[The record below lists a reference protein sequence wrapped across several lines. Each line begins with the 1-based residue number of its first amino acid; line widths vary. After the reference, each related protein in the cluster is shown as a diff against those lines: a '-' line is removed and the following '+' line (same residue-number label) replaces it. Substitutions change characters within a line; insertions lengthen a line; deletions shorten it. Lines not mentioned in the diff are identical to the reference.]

1 MKKVFLFAAAA
12 LLAAGA
18 MNAKTIDEVRVY
30 LNAGHGSWGPNDRPM
45 ATIPYP
51 ALSETGR
58 PDTCGFYESNTNLW
72 KVLKLGNTLEKMGVK
87 HENIMYSRVKNGPY
101 PYVQGA
107 EDAELYNR
115 ALSEISTE
123 VEANNI
129 DMFLS
134 VHSNAATEGTSTN
147 YPLFLYAGKDGNGNE
162 MNAGS
167 YNIAAAMWP
176 LLYTNAIDVMSYYSP
191 TQPNLRG
198 DISFYGSSYDRTDTN
213 SGITY
218 NCYLGVLHHGAP
230 GFLSEG
236 YFHTYQPARHRALNP
251 DYCGQEGVRYARGI
265 CKYFGGTEET
275 TGYIMGTVKDLHERI
290 QSDLFKYAAGS
301 IDQWLP
307 INGAVVTLYKGG
319 DKVAKYTVDNNY
331 NGVFV
336 FEGIAP
342 GEYTLDV
349 TAEGYKPLFD
359 EYKAPITVKANET
372 TYPIVYLESETY
384 EPPKIVYTDF
394 PDEINNPAIT
404 VASEYNF
411 GTSYR
416 EAAIAELEGKTV
428 RRSVLRGNNLY
439 VLAIDEAKAP
449 YIYVIDA
456 TTHAVLKTIGT
467 EGTEGTE
474 LAVSDIAVTAD
485 GVLVGCS
492 MELCH
497 YNDSQVK
504 EGETRGEVNVYKW
517 ENGADGIAEG
527 NPAIW
532 FKSMA
537 SGNFY
542 RAYTGSSM
550 LYKGTLA
557 EGTIVMTSRT
567 ATAVKIFN
575 NMFTIV
581 DGQQVSYGFNN
592 KLGAAHAKDVFG
604 DDYTLNLSPLDADRF
619 IISGSKHVARQYG
632 ITETTGA
639 YVDLA
644 EGLVN
649 VPSAKVSF
657 FKYAGHSLMVTG
669 DVVDEKPV
677 VKIIDITDGLDHAKL
692 VAVKTTDEAT
702 AAAITA
708 AGLTTVTK
716 DDDGLV
722 TAADID
728 LVTVNEGGT
737 VTKLTTAGTEQP
749 KNITAYAYDL
759 KAEQVGDNVN
769 FAFKISAAA
778 KEVAIRVY
786 SESQS
791 AEEGEEAGEIEEEFF
806 DIPMGALD
814 KGEHSY
820 SASTEGLPVG
830 KYTWGVAVESNT
842 VGTPTLVYA
851 GPTFG
856 KDLRGG
862 VAVDNDPESPLFG
875 NVYVSKG
882 KSSGLKVYDAQLN
895 EKGTYLADKFTSGNT
910 SSPLRIA
917 VSNSKVYLTDW
928 SDAHSGL
935 WMFDPQSGSDDIT
948 NVFVGTRESSGRIVN
963 AEGVAVGGSS
973 TGVAFR
979 GKGEDRQM
987 FVFCEDYPTG
997 NEGNKTVRYDIG
1009 TADTWDKA
1017 PSAVFPTPS
1026 AKMINTN
1033 VEVNLTDNGFFLSQI
1048 RGAGN
1053 NNTGAPAFVFS
1064 NYDGD
1069 MLFNAGNMTDLNGCQ
1084 GGGLAIDEVNNVMYI
1099 VDGNA
1104 NIRVYDIY
1112 WTETGAPEFNFK
1124 YSFSIPG
1131 ATEINQLK
1139 LDYAGNLLA
1148 VNRVT
1153 GLMVVA
1159 LPRENA
1165 EVVTPG
1171 QGTLISTG
1179 VDAALA
1185 DKAGALSVYP
1195 NPATDVVTVEA
1206 GEEIES
1212 IAVYNL
1218 AGAMIAAPA
1227 NIEGN
1232 KATVNVE
1239 NLAAG
1244 SYIVKVNKQAAQLI
1258 KK

>member
-18 MNAKTIDEVRVY
+18 MNAKTIDEVRLY

-87 HENIMYSRVKNGPY
+87 HENIMYSRVKNGPF
-101 PYVQGA
+101 PYVKDA
-107 EDAELYNR
+107 ADAELYNR
-115 ALSEISTE
+115 SLSEISTE

-134 VHSNAATEGTSTN
+134 VHSNAAAEGTSTN
-147 YPLFLYAGKDGNGNE
+147 YPLFLYAGKDDNGNE

-167 YNIAAAMWP
+167 YNIAAAIWP

-191 TQPNLRG
+191 TQPNIRG
-198 DISFYGSSYDRTDTN
+198 DISFYGSSNDRTDPN

-218 NCYLGVLHHGAP
+218 TCYLGVLHHGAP

-236 YFHTYQPARHRALNP
+236 YFHTYQPARHRALNE

-265 CKYFGGTEET
+265 CKYFGGNAET

-307 INGAVVTLYKGG
+307 VNGAVVTLYKGG
-319 DKVAKYTVDNNY
+319 EEVAKYTVDNNY

-359 EYKAPITVKANET
+359 EYKTPITVKANET

-384 EPPKIVYTDF
+384 EPPQIVYTDF

-416 EAAIAELEGKTV
+416 EAGIAELEGKTV

-456 TTHAVLKTIGT
+456 TTHAVLKTLGT

-485 GVLVGCS
+485 GILVGCS

-497 YNDSQVK
+497 YNDAQVK
-504 EGETRGEVNVYKW
+504 AGETRGEVNVYKW
-517 ENGADGIAEG
+517 ENGEDGIAEG

-542 RAYTGSSM
+542 RAYTGGSM
-550 LYKGTLA
+550 LYKGTMA
-557 EGTIVMTSRT
+557 EGTIVLTSRT
-567 ATAVKIFN
+567 ATNVKIYN
-575 NMFTIV
+575 NIYSIV

-592 KLGAAHAKDVFG
+592 KLGSAHAKDVFG

-619 IISGSKHVARQYG
+619 IISGSKHVARQFG

-702 AAAITA
+702 AGALTA
-708 AGLTTVTK
+708 AGLTKVTK
-716 DDDGLV
+716 NDDGLV

-895 EKGTYLADKFTSGNT
+895 EKGTYLTDKFTSGNT

-963 AEGVAVGGSS
+963 AEGVAVGGST

-997 NEGNKTVRYDIG
+997 NAGNKTVRYDIG

-1033 VEVNLTDNGFFLSQI
+1033 VEVNLTDNGIFLSQI

-1124 YSFSIPG
+1124 YSFAIP
-1131 ATEINQLK
+1131 AANEINQLK

-1148 VNRVT
+1148 VNRAT

>member
-1 MKKVFLFAAAA
+1 MNTDRSSWLRV
-12 LLAAGA
+12 LLP
-18 MNAKTIDEVRVY
+18 TREP
-30 LNAGHGSWGPNDRPM
+30 L
-45 ATIPYP
+45 T
-51 ALSETGR
+51 
-58 PDTCGFYESNTNLW
+58 
-72 KVLKLGNTLEKMGVK
+72 
-87 HENIMYSRVKNGPY
+87 SR
-101 PYVQGA
+101 
-107 EDAELYNR
+107 
-115 ALSEISTE
+115 
-123 VEANNI
+123 
-129 DMFLS
+129 
-134 VHSNAATEGTSTN
+134 
-147 YPLFLYAGKDGNGNE
+147 
-162 MNAGS
+162 
-167 YNIAAAMWP
+167 P
-176 LLYTNAIDVMSYYSP
+176 LL
-191 TQPNLRG
+191 
-198 DISFYGSSYDRTDTN
+198 
-213 SGITY
+213 
-218 NCYLGVLHHGAP
+218 
-230 GFLSEG
+230 
-236 YFHTYQPARHRALNP
+236 
-251 DYCGQEGVRYARGI
+251 
-265 CKYFGGTEET
+265 
-275 TGYIMGTVKDLHERI
+275 
-290 QSDLFKYAAGS
+290 
-301 IDQWLP
+301 
-307 INGAVVTLYKGG
+307 
-319 DKVAKYTVDNNY
+319 
-331 NGVFV
+331 
-336 FEGIAP
+336 
-342 GEYTLDV
+342 
-349 TAEGYKPLFD
+349 
-359 EYKAPITVKANET
+359 
-372 TYPIVYLESETY
+372 
-384 EPPKIVYTDF
+384 
-394 PDEINNPAIT
+394 
-404 VASEYNF
+404 
-411 GTSYR
+411 
-416 EAAIAELEGKTV
+416 
-428 RRSVLRGNNLY
+428 
-439 VLAIDEAKAP
+439 
-449 YIYVIDA
+449 
-456 TTHAVLKTIGT
+456 
-467 EGTEGTE
+467 
-474 LAVSDIAVTAD
+474 
-485 GVLVGCS
+485 
-492 MELCH
+492 
-497 YNDSQVK
+497 
-504 EGETRGEVNVYKW
+504 
-517 ENGADGIAEG
+517 
-527 NPAIW
+527 
-532 FKSMA
+532 
-537 SGNFY
+537 
-542 RAYTGSSM
+542 
-550 LYKGTLA
+550 
-557 EGTIVMTSRT
+557 TSRT

-649 VPSAKVSF
+649 VPSANVSF

-702 AAAITA
+702 AGALTA
-708 AGLTTVTK
+708 AGLTKVTK
-716 DDDGLV
+716 NDDGLV

-963 AEGVAVGGSS
+963 AEGVAVGGST

-997 NEGNKTVRYDIG
+997 NNGNKTVRYDIG

-1033 VEVNLTDNGFFLSQI
+1033 VEVNLTDNGIFLSQI

-1064 NYDGD
+1064 NYDGE

-1084 GGGLAIDEVNNVMYI
+1084 GAGLAIDEVNNVMYI
-1099 VDGNA
+1099 ADGNA
-1104 NIRVYDIY
+1104 NIRVYDIN
-1112 WTETGAPEFNFK
+1112 WTEAGAPEFNFK
-1124 YSFSIPG
+1124 YSFAIP
-1131 ATEINQLK
+1131 AANEINQLK

-1148 VNRVT
+1148 VNRAT

>member
-1 MKKVFLFAAAA
+1 
-12 LLAAGA
+12 
-18 MNAKTIDEVRVY
+18 
-30 LNAGHGSWGPNDRPM
+30 
-45 ATIPYP
+45 
-51 ALSETGR
+51 
-58 PDTCGFYESNTNLW
+58 
-72 KVLKLGNTLEKMGVK
+72 
-87 HENIMYSRVKNGPY
+87 
-101 PYVQGA
+101 
-107 EDAELYNR
+107 
-115 ALSEISTE
+115 
-123 VEANNI
+123 
-129 DMFLS
+129 
-134 VHSNAATEGTSTN
+134 
-147 YPLFLYAGKDGNGNE
+147 
-162 MNAGS
+162 
-167 YNIAAAMWP
+167 
-176 LLYTNAIDVMSYYSP
+176 
-191 TQPNLRG
+191 
-198 DISFYGSSYDRTDTN
+198 
-213 SGITY
+213 
-218 NCYLGVLHHGAP
+218 
-230 GFLSEG
+230 
-236 YFHTYQPARHRALNP
+236 
-251 DYCGQEGVRYARGI
+251 
-265 CKYFGGTEET
+265 
-275 TGYIMGTVKDLHERI
+275 MGTVKDLHERI

-319 DKVAKYTVDNNY
+319 DEVAKYTVDNNY

-359 EYKAPITVKANET
+359 EYKTPITVKANET

-384 EPPKIVYTDF
+384 EPPQIVYTDF

-428 RRSVLRGNNLY
+428 RRSILRGNNLY

-456 TTHAVLKTIGT
+456 TTHAVLKTLGT

-492 MELCH
+492 MDICH
-497 YNDSQVK
+497 YDDAQAIK
-504 EGETRGEVNVYKW
+504 FGETRGDINVYKW

-542 RAYTGSSM
+542 RAYTGGSM
-550 LYKGTLA
+550 FYKGTMA
-557 EGTIVMTSRT
+557 EGTIVLTSLT
-567 ATAVKIFN
+567 ASGVKIFN

-619 IISGSKHVARQYG
+619 IISGSKHVARQFG

-702 AAAITA
+702 AGALTA
-708 AGLTTVTK
+708 AGLTKVTK
-716 DDDGLV
+716 NDDGLV

-895 EKGTYLADKFTSGNT
+895 EKGTYLTDKFTSGNT

-935 WMFDPQSGSDDIT
+935 WLFDPQSGSNDIT

-963 AEGVAVGGSS
+963 AEGVAVGGST

-987 FVFCEDYPTG
+987 FVFCEDYP
-997 NEGNKTVRYDIG
+997 EGNGNKAVRYDIG

-1026 AKMINTN
+1026 AKMLNTN
-1033 VEVNLTDNGFFLSQI
+1033 VEVNLTDNGIFLSQI

-1084 GGGLAIDEVNNVMYI
+1084 GGGLAIDEVNNVMFI

-1148 VNRVT
+1148 VNRAT

-1185 DKAGALSVYP
+1185 DEAGALSVYP
-1195 NPATDVVTVEA
+1195 NPATDIVTVEA
-1206 GEEIES
+1206 GEEIEN